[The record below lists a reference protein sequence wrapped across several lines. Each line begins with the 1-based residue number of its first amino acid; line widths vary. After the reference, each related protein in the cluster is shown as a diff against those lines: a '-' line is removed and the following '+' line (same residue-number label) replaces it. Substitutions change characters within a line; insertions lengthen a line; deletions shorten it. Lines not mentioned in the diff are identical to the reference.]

1 MRLSSLAM
9 VWECVVRA
17 DAWSTSSS
25 VHLVAAPRSHDV
37 QESIFAIKEDLA
49 RLLVAGVA
57 ACAFVVVFSRRDM
70 VCLLGNGVPHVQDL
84 ANASCSLLAL
94 SLLPRTAM

>member
-25 VHLVAAPRSHDV
+25 MRLNAASRSHDV
-37 QESIFAIKEDLA
+37 QGSIFAIKEDLA

-57 ACAFVVVFSRRDM
+57 ACAFVVVLRGRGM
-70 VCLLGNGVPHVQDL
+70 VCLLGDRVPHLQDL
-84 ANASCSLLAL
+84 ADASSSLLAL
-94 SLLPRTAM
+94 PFLSRTAM